1 MADFKF
7 GAKLKLFGEHDVTI
21 RPNREF
27 PGRVEYH
34 DEVGIAITREKL
46 IEKLNI
52 KSESVQKMI
61 PKSTRIT
68 DLVFDRNTTEFEIGV
83 VIEPGDDF
91 VLNKYK
97 DIITIDEVSLF
108 YKYDPAAKAA
118 VTEGSEDA
126 ELPAAEDDSEGAFA
140 DVKNAVEDVV
150 DDAEDFAGDVADA
163 ADGAIDDMEEGM
175 DDMDDDLEG
184 LG

>member
-52 KSESVQKMI
+52 KSENIQKMI
-61 PKSTRIT
+61 PQSTRIT

-83 VIEPGDDF
+83 VIEPGADF

-97 DIITIDEVSLF
+97 DIITVDEVSLF

-118 VTEGSEDA
+118 VEESSDDA
-126 ELPAAEDDSEGAFA
+126 LPAAEDDSEGVFA
-140 DVKNAVEDVV
+140 DVEDAVEGLADDIADV
-150 DDAEDFAGDVADA
+150 ATDVADA
-163 ADGAIDDMEEGM
+163 ADDMMDDVEDSMDDME
-175 DDMDDDLEG
+175 DDLEG

>member
-34 DEVGIAITREKL
+34 DETGIAITREKL
-46 IEKLNI
+46 IAKLNI
-52 KSESVQKMI
+52 KNENIQKMI
-61 PKSTRIT
+61 PQSTRIT

-83 VIEPGDDF
+83 VVEPGKDF
-91 VLNKYK
+91 VLNKYE

-108 YKYDPAAKAA
+108 YKYDPAAKGEAT
-118 VTEGSEDA
+118 VEEGDSNE
-126 ELPAAEDDSEGAFA
+126 ELPASEDDSEGVFA
-140 DVKNAVEDVV
+140 DIENTVEGVV
-150 DDAEDFAGDVADA
+150 DDVADA
-163 ADGAIDDMEEGM
+163 ADDMMDDVVDAGDDMME
-175 DDMDDDLEG
+175 DMEDDLEG

>member
-52 KSESVQKMI
+52 KSENIQKMI
-61 PKSTRIT
+61 PQATRIT

-83 VIEPGDDF
+83 VIEPGADF

-97 DIITIDEVSLF
+97 DIITVDEVSLF

-118 VTEGSEDA
+118 VTEGDA

-140 DVKNAVEDVV
+140 DVEDAVEGLV

-163 ADGAIDDMEEGM
+163 TDDMMDDVEDSMDDME
-175 DDMDDDLEG
+175 DDLEG